1 MQIKWKLR
9 PNSNVNLMIDIK
21 ISEAPISRIGE
32 VDFSNLAFGREFSD
46 HMFIADYDGTEWKNF
61 RIQPY
66 CPIPLSPSLSCMH
79 YGQAIFEGMKAF
91 RGVDNSIQIFRPF
104 DNLKRMNESAER
116 MCMQP
121 IPEEVF
127 VEGLKALCRIDENWI
142 SSKEGSAL
150 YLRPFLIATDD
161 FLGIHPSHN
170 YMFMIYGCAVGAYY
184 NVPLKIK
191 IETEFVRAVK
201 GGVGEAK
208 TAGNY
213 ASAMYP
219 SHIAEKEGF
228 HQVLWTDA
236 FEHKY
241 LEELGSS
248 NFFVLSGNTLITPA
262 TTGTVLKGI
271 TRDSVIQLA
280 KKMGYKVEERLI
292 SIDEVMAMNKE
303 GKLDEA
309 FATGTAATVSP
320 ICELSYKGISIHIK
334 PKENSVAGILKNK
347 LENIK
352 RCKEEDF
359 FGWNEKVMMTQ
370 TA

>member
-1 MQIKWKLR
+1 
-9 PNSNVNLMIDIK
+9 MIDIK
-21 ISEAPISRIGE
+21 INEAPVSRISE
-32 VDFSNLAFGREFSD
+32 VDFSNLAFGKEFSD
-46 HMFIADYDGTEWKNF
+46 NMFIADYDGIEWKNF

-66 CPIPLSPSLSCMH
+66 GPIPLSPALSCMH
-79 YGQAIFEGMKAF
+79 YGQAIFEGMKAY
-91 RGVDNSIQIFRPF
+91 RGIDNSIQIFRPY

-121 IPEEVF
+121 IPEEVY
-127 VEGLKALCRIDENWI
+127 VEGLKAVCRMDEKWI
-142 SSKEGSAL
+142 PANEGSAL

-161 FLGIHPSHN
+161 FLGIHPSRN

-184 NVPLKIK
+184 NEPLKIK
-191 IETEFVRAVK
+191 IETEFARAVK

-213 ASAMYP
+213 ASALYAT
-219 SHIAEKEGF
+219 SIAQTEGF

-248 NFFVLSGNTLITPA
+248 NFFILSGNTLITPA
-262 TTGTVLKGI
+262 ANGTVLKGI

-280 KKMGYKVEERLI
+280 RKLGYKVEERLI
-292 SIDEVMAMNKE
+292 SIDEVIALNNE

-320 ICELSYKGISIHIK
+320 ICELSYQGVSIHLK
-334 PKENSVAGILKNK
+334 HKENSVAGMLKNK